1 MGALEYEHEKEHERE
16 INDGPDPISSSAVR
30 TVDEDVISEKDVA
43 MEAMAASASDHDS
56 DLDDEEVQQQLQ
68 QQQQQQQQQQ
78 EEINRVRSHASVAS
92 ATSAATSAATAA
104 AEAQPKAFL
113 EKLNPLRWRKTPSVP
128 DVRTVCPEDKANFF
142 SKLIFHWQGPL
153 MRTGYAR
160 PLELNDIWL
169 VNPARAVEPMTERVR
184 ASFKRRVARG
194 DKYPLLWAMHE
205 AYFFEF
211 WLGGLCQLSS
221 SVFQVM
227 SPFTLRFLIQFATD
241 AYDASNNGGPAPHI
255 GRGLGLVF
263 GVTLMQMCQSL
274 GTNHFIFRGMMI
286 GGQVRA
292 TLINLIYEKSM
303 VLSGRAKA
311 GGLARADDAANGAP
325 KDKDPNAKHG
335 EGSEE
340 EGADEKTGK
349 DKAKRMNVDA
359 AAAAAQATS
368 LIAGDGVGWGNGRIV
383 NLMSVDTYRIDQACG
398 LFHIIWCAPISCLIT
413 LVLLLVNLTYSALA
427 GFGLL
432 VIGVPLLTRAI
443 KSLFKRRKRIN
454 RVTDQRVS
462 LTQEI
467 LQSVRFVKYFGWE
480 SSFLARLEEYRSTEV
495 AMIQVLLSIR
505 NGIMAI
511 SLSLP
516 IFASMLS
523 FIAFSLSNHNL
534 APAKVF
540 SSLALFNG
548 LRMPLNLLPLVIG
561 QVTDAWTSVKRIQEF
576 LLAEE
581 QEEEVEWKPEG
592 PNAVEM
598 HDASFTWER
607 TPTQETDEVTGG
619 KKSATAKKDLK
630 KKEAA
635 AAKAAR
641 PVSSDGSAG
650 DDTASTLVEEP
661 EPFKLNN
668 LNFSIGRNE
677 LVAVIGSVGSGK
689 SSLLAALAGD
699 MRKTNGE
706 VVLGASRAF
715 CPQYA
720 WIQNTTLRKNIMF
733 GKEYNE
739 KWYKDVIKA
748 CALQPDLDMLPAG
761 DATEI
766 GERGIT
772 ISGGQKQ
779 RLNIARA
786 IYFDADIV
794 LMDDP
799 LSAVDAH
806 VGRHIFDNAILGLL
820 KDKCRILATHQLWV
834 LNRCDRIIW
843 MEAGKIQAVDTFEN
857 LMRDHEGFQQLMES
871 TSVEEEQETEAPA
884 KASPDAEA
892 SKKKKKKG
900 KTLMQSEERAVSSVP
915 WATIADYIRSSG
927 SILNGPF
934 VMFLLIL
941 AQGSNITTSL
951 WLSYWTSDKFGFKTG
966 VYIGVYAAL
975 GVAQA
980 SLTFGF
986 MVSLSIFGTR
996 SSKVMLRRAIG
1007 RVLRA
1012 PMSFFDTTP
1021 LGRITNRFSRD
1032 VDVMDNTL
1040 SDAMRMYF
1048 FSVGSIIS
1056 VFALIIAFFHYFA
1069 IALGPLFLIFLF
1081 ATSFYRAS
1089 AREVKRFESVLRSN
1103 VFAKFG
1109 EGLSGVACIRAYG
1122 LRDHFMAD
1130 LREAIDDM
1138 NSAYYLTFSN
1148 QRWLSV
1154 RLDMIG
1160 NLLVFTTGILVV
1172 TSRFNV
1178 SPSIG
1183 GLVLSYILAIV
1194 QMIQFTIRQLAEVEN
1209 GMNAVERLQY
1219 YGQQLEEE
1227 APLHTIDVR
1236 KSWPEKG
1243 EIVFNNVEMRYREGL
1258 PLVLRG
1264 LSIHVQGG
1272 ERIGIV
1278 GRTGAGKS
1286 SIMSTLFRLVEISGG
1301 RISIDG
1307 VDIAT
1312 IGLHDL
1318 RSRLAIIPQDP
1329 TLFRGTVRSNL
1340 DPFNEHNDLE
1350 LWSALR
1356 QADLVSE
1363 DAELPGSGNTASG
1376 SGSGSGSGSKEGTSG
1391 SVVPVPAAADAVVG
1405 REARIH
1411 LDSIVEEDGLNFS
1424 LGQRQLMA
1432 LARALVRGSQI
1443 IICDEATSSVDME
1456 TDDKIQATIA
1466 SGFRGKTLLCIAH
1479 RLRTIIG
1486 YDRIC
1491 VMDQGAIAELDN
1503 PMVLYQKENGIFRGM
1518 CDRSG
1523 IRAEDIRLAQD
1534 KLESYVASQAG
1545 KEKVLAE

>member
-1 MGALEYEHEKEHERE
+1 
-16 INDGPDPISSSAVR
+16 
-30 TVDEDVISEKDVA
+30 
-43 MEAMAASASDHDS
+43 
-56 DLDDEEVQQQLQ
+56 
-68 QQQQQQQQQQ
+68 
-78 EEINRVRSHASVAS
+78 
-92 ATSAATSAATAA
+92 
-104 AEAQPKAFL
+104 
-113 EKLNPLRWRKTPSVP
+113 
-128 DVRTVCPEDKANFF
+128 
-142 SKLIFHWQGPL
+142 
-153 MRTGYAR
+153 
-160 PLELNDIWL
+160 
-169 VNPARAVEPMTERVR
+169 
-184 ASFKRRVARG
+184 
-194 DKYPLLWAMHE
+194 
-205 AYFFEF
+205 
-211 WLGGLCQLSS
+211 
-221 SVFQVM
+221 
-227 SPFTLRFLIQFATD
+227 
-241 AYDASNNGGPAPHI
+241 
-255 GRGLGLVF
+255 
-263 GVTLMQMCQSL
+263 
-274 GTNHFIFRGMMI
+274 
-286 GGQVRA
+286 
-292 TLINLIYEKSM
+292 
-303 VLSGRAKA
+303 
-311 GGLARADDAANGAP
+311 
-325 KDKDPNAKHG
+325 
-335 EGSEE
+335 
-340 EGADEKTGK
+340 
-349 DKAKRMNVDA
+349 
-359 AAAAAQATS
+359 
-368 LIAGDGVGWGNGRIV
+368 
-383 NLMSVDTYRIDQACG
+383 
-398 LFHIIWCAPISCLIT
+398 
-413 LVLLLVNLTYSALA
+413 
-427 GFGLL
+427 
-432 VIGVPLLTRAI
+432 
-443 KSLFKRRKRIN
+443 
-454 RVTDQRVS
+454 
-462 LTQEI
+462 
-467 LQSVRFVKYFGWE
+467 
-480 SSFLARLEEYRSTEV
+480 
-495 AMIQVLLSIR
+495 
-505 NGIMAI
+505 
-511 SLSLP
+511 
-516 IFASMLS
+516 
-523 FIAFSLSNHNL
+523 
-534 APAKVF
+534 
-540 SSLALFNG
+540 
-548 LRMPLNLLPLVIG
+548 
-561 QVTDAWTSVKRIQEF
+561 
-576 LLAEE
+576 
-581 QEEEVEWKPEG
+581 
-592 PNAVEM
+592 
-598 HDASFTWER
+598 
-607 TPTQETDEVTGG
+607 
-619 KKSATAKKDLK
+619 
-630 KKEAA
+630 
-635 AAKAAR
+635 
-641 PVSSDGSAG
+641 
-650 DDTASTLVEEP
+650 
-661 EPFKLNN
+661 
-668 LNFSIGRNE
+668 
-677 LVAVIGSVGSGK
+677 
-689 SSLLAALAGD
+689 
-699 MRKTNGE
+699 
-706 VVLGASRAF
+706 
-715 CPQYA
+715 
-720 WIQNTTLRKNIMF
+720 
-733 GKEYNE
+733 
-739 KWYKDVIKA
+739 
-748 CALQPDLDMLPAG
+748 MLPAG

-843 MEAGKIQAVDTFEN
+843 MEAGKIQAVDTFDN

-871 TSVEEEQETEAPA
+871 TSVEEEQETDAPA
-884 KASPDAEA
+884 APSADGE

-900 KTLMQSEERAVSSVP
+900 KTLMQSEERAVASVP
-915 WATIADYIRSSG
+915 WSTIADYIRSSG
-927 SILNGPF
+927 SILFGPL
-934 VMFLLIL
+934 VVFLLIL
-941 AQGSNITTSL
+941 AQGSNIATSL
-951 WLSYWTSDKFGFKTG
+951 WLSYWTSNKFGYTTG

-975 GVAQA
+975 GVVQA
-980 SLTFGF
+980 ALTFGF

-1032 VDVMDNTL
+1032 VDVMDNSL

-1048 FSVGSIIS
+1048 FSVGSIVS

-1122 LRDHFMAD
+1122 LKEHFMSD
-1130 LREAIDDM
+1130 LRVAIDDM

-1148 QRWLSV
+1148 QRWLSI

-1194 QMIQFTIRQLAEVEN
+1194 QMIQFTVRQLAEVEN

-1227 APLHTIDVR
+1227 APLHTIEVR

-1243 EIVFNNVEMRYREGL
+1243 EIVFDNVEMRYRDGL

-1264 LSIHVQGG
+1264 LDIHVQGG

-1301 RISIDG
+1301 RITIDG
-1307 VDIAT
+1307 IDIAT

-1356 QADLVSE
+1356 QADLVSDE
-1363 DAELPGSGNTASG
+1363 AEQTAVAGAASG
-1376 SGSGSGSGSKEGTSG
+1376 SGNKEGAPGS
-1391 SVVPVPAAADAVVG
+1391 SVVPVAPDAPAATGRDAT
-1405 REARIH
+1405 RIG

-1443 IICDEATSSVDME
+1443 IVCDEATSSVDME

-1503 PMVLYQKENGIFRGM
+1503 PMVLYQNENGIFRGM

-1523 IRAEDIRLAQD
+1523 IRAEDISAAQD

-1545 KEKVLAE
+1545 KEKEQAA